1 MQSRPV
7 SDVATEAVD
16 VPLRAGV
23 QPTRPAALARLAAP
37 WIALAAVFALLPLI
51 FTSGS
56 ALTMLSLMG
65 VMIVFALSY
74 NMLLGETGLL
84 SFGHAVYYGLGGFLA
99 VHAMNTVIHDRLP
112 VPLFLI
118 PIVGA
123 FSGLAFGIIFG
134 SVSTRRAGT
143 AFAMISLGLGEL
155 VASSSLIL
163 RGFFGGEEGVSTNR
177 TKLMHV
183 FGLNFGPQIQVY
195 YLIAAWC
202 LLCMVA
208 MYAVR
213 PTPFG
218 RMCNAVRE
226 NPERAQFVGYNPQA
240 VRFIAFALAGLFA
253 GVAGALAA
261 INFELVNS
269 SAVGAA
275 QSGTVLLAAYIGG
288 VGNFIGPVIGAILVT
303 WLEVM
308 LSDITDVW
316 QLYFGLLFIGVV
328 MFAPNGIAGLLTM
341 HAPMWHARAFG
352 PLRRLALSYLIALVP
367 ALAMLAGL
375 IVVIEMTYH
384 RSVKASEGATIS
396 VFHLTLD
403 TTSVMPWL
411 AAFVLLAGGFLLF
424 RRTWPIVGTAWH
436 GAVLAAQAAGKS
448 R

>member
-1 MQSRPV
+1 L
-7 SDVATEAVD
+7 SDVTTD
-16 VPLRAGV
+16 VVNVPARAGAS
-23 QPTRPAALARLAAP
+23 PAGLAGVARHAAP
-37 WIALAAVFALLPLI
+37 WIALAVAFAVLPMIFA
-51 FTSGS
+51 SGS

-65 VMIVFALSY
+65 IMIVFALSY

-118 PIVGA
+118 PLVGA
-123 FSGLAFGIIFG
+123 CSGLLFGVVFG

-163 RGFFGGEEGVSTNR
+163 RGFFGGEEGISTNR
-177 TKLMHV
+177 TKLLHV
-183 FGLNFGPQIQVY
+183 FGLNFGPQIEVY
-195 YLIAAWC
+195 YLIALWC

-208 MYAVR
+208 MFALR
-213 PTPFG
+213 RTPFG

-226 NPERAQFVGYNPQA
+226 NAERAQFVGYNPQA

-269 SAVGAA
+269 AAVGAE
-275 QSGTVLLAAYIGG
+275 QSGLVLLAAYIGG
-288 VGNFIGPVIGAILVT
+288 IGNFIGPVIGAILVT

-308 LSDITDVW
+308 LSDITDIW

-328 MFAPNGIAGLLTM
+328 MFAPNGVAGLLMM
-341 HAPMWHARAFG
+341 HEPLWRARAYG
-352 PLRRLALSYLIALVP
+352 PLSRLLLTYVIALVP
-367 ALAMLAGL
+367 ALATLAGL
-375 IVVIEMTYH
+375 IAMIEMTYH
-384 RSVKASEGATIS
+384 RSVKASEGTTIS
-396 VFHLTLD
+396 LFHVTLD
-403 TTSVMPWL
+403 TASFVPWI
-411 AAFVLLAGGFLLF
+411 AAIVLLAGGFVLF
-424 RRTWPIVGTAWH
+424 RRTWPVVGAAWH
-436 GAVLAAQAAGKS
+436 DAIVYAQAAGKGP
-448 R
+448 